1 MRRNFLS
8 ILITSALAALPIASF
23 AQSSTGEKDSS
34 SSTGSSTSAAPNPAA
49 PAGSMENRY
58 GQSPRC
64 ADMSGSEKEQCL
76 RDEAQK
82 TEGSKPDDKASTGAS
97 GSGSTSSSAP
107 ASTSDDAAK
116 PASTTG
122 AAPAEK
128 Q

>member
-1 MRRNFLS
+1 MRRNLLT
-8 ILITSALAALPIASF
+8 IVITSALAALPIASF
-23 AQSSTGEKDSS
+23 AQSSTSDK
-34 SSTGSSTSAAPNPAA
+34 GSSTSAAPDPKA

-64 ADMSGSEKEQCL
+64 EPLSGSEKEQCL

-82 TEGSKPDDKASTGAS
+82 TEGSKPDEKASSGAA